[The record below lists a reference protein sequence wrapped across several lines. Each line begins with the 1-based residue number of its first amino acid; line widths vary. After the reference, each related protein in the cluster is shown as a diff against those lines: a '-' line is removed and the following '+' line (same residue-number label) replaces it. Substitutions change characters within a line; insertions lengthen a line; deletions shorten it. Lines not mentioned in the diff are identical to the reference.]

1 MGADTTRKSHNK
13 RENAMKEIL
22 YNYEEFKNN
31 VDKTKPIHHSAKIK
45 TRNGFFYKLIFRLY
59 GVNKNNSNI
68 IIFEAQKTSTFA
80 DIEQQQ
86 KEYLN
91 FVEKYAKPLGSTEG
105 ALVP

>member
-1 MGADTTRKSHNK
+1 
-13 RENAMKEIL
+13 MKEIL

-31 VDKTKPIHHSAKIK
+31 VDTTKPIHHSAKIK
-45 TRNGFFYKLIFRLY
+45 TRNGFFYQLIFRLY

-80 DIEQQQ
+80 DPEQQQ

-91 FVEKYAKPLGSTEG
+91 FVEKYAKPFGSTEG